1 MPRALRVVLAAAAI
15 VTAAAGCGNANPVAD
30 ATVRV
35 QLTTHTGG
43 SRVTH
48 VFSLACD
55 PTRGSL
61 PLAARVCADISRHS
75 QAMLDPL
82 PFRSTCAGG
91 PLMPELT
98 VTTTR
103 SGKTAS
109 FTGSPGCGWPG
120 GTPLSVYVAAAQRDT
135 HVLRLMEP
143 RLRCEDDATLLAQ
156 PTPWASVTACVHG
169 LWTPRSERLIRLA
182 EDARRV
188 ALIHPA
194 GLFPSDIGARHCEIP
209 AGDPSSSAFVRGS
222 CGVYLTKAWSS
233 PQVTFVED
241 WPRSTGRGFWRHR
254 WHVVIRKGRPVLVA
268 ETGPVAPQ
276 FWE

>member
-1 MPRALRVVLAAAAI
+1 MPRPLKVTLAGAAVVAALS
-15 VTAAAGCGNANPVAD
+15 GCGHASSVAG
-30 ATVRV
+30 TKVRI

-55 PTRGSL
+55 PARGSL
-61 PLAARVCADISRHS
+61 PLAARVCADIRRHP
-75 QAMLDPL
+75 QAMLEPL

-98 VTTTR
+98 VTTAR
-103 SGKTAS
+103 AGKTAS

-120 GTPLSVYVAAAQRDT
+120 GTPLSVYFAATQRDT
-135 HVLRLMEP
+135 HLLRLMEP
-143 RLRCEDDATLLAQ
+143 RLRCEDDGTLLAQ
-156 PTPWASVTACVHG
+156 PIPWASVTACVHG

-182 EDARRV
+182 EHARKL
-188 ALIHPA
+188 ALIRPA
-194 GLFPSDIGARHCEIP
+194 GLFPSDIGARRCEIP
-209 AGDPSSSAFVRGS
+209 AGDPHASAFVRGS
-222 CGVYLTKAWSS
+222 CGVYVTKVW
-233 PQVTFVED
+233 PTPRVTFVED

-254 WHVVIRKGRPVLVA
+254 WHVVIRNGRPALVT

>member
-1 MPRALRVVLAAAAI
+1 MSRPLRAALVGAAI
-15 VTAAAGCGNANPVAD
+15 VAVVSGCGHASSAAGT
-30 ATVRV
+30 TVRI
-35 QLTTHTGG
+35 QLTTHAGG
-43 SRVTH
+43 GRVTH

-55 PTRGSL
+55 PAHGSL
-61 PLAARVCADISRHS
+61 PFAARVCVDIGRHT

-103 SGKTAS
+103 AGKTAS

-120 GTPLSVYVAAAQRDT
+120 GTPLSVYFAATQRDT
-135 HVLRLMEP
+135 HLLRVMEP
-143 RLRCEDDATLLAQ
+143 RLRCEDDATLLAE

-182 EDARRV
+182 DRVRKV
-188 ALIHPA
+188 ALIRPA
-194 GLFPSDIGARHCEIP
+194 ALFPSDMGARRCKIP
-209 AGDPSSSAFVRGS
+209 AGDPNASAFVRGT
-222 CGVYLTKAWSS
+222 CGVYVTKVWST
-233 PQVTFVED
+233 PRVTFVED
-241 WPRSTGRGFWRHR
+241 WPRSTGHGFSRHR
-254 WHVVIRKGRPVLVA
+254 WQVVFRNGRPALVA